1 MESRKRLYAR
11 FLSIALRQILW
22 HIAGMANDD
31 APTDLLTAIGAR
43 LRAVQKELDETDGQM
58 AKRLGV
64 LRTVWNNWT
73 RGVNMPKPQAM
84 ITLCEQESLSLE
96 WIYRGIGDHM
106 PADIMVRLELWM
118 AGINPTEAKQADAE
132 RVLAQVAQ
140 RLLNTRRRKAPAA

>member
-1 MESRKRLYAR
+1 MEIYKPLFAR
-11 FLSIALRQILW
+11 FTGIAFRQILW
-22 HIAGMANDD
+22 HIVGMANDD
-31 APTDLLTAIGAR
+31 APTDLLAAIGAR
-43 LRAVQKELDETDGQM
+43 LRAVQKELDETDGEM

-64 LRTVWNNWT
+64 LRTVWNNWA

-118 AGINPTEAKQADAE
+118 AGVNPAEAKPADAE
-132 RVLAQVAQ
+132 RIVRQVSRRILKPQ
-140 RLLNTRRRKAPAA
+140 RRKTPAL